1 MGLAAGDDAGVPPAA
16 GDTGAAGAA
25 TLIGKITGPRSGSEM
40 AARVPF
46 ALIAM
51 GPSSGPRDSG
61 KGLRTAAVGFS
72 PYHAPVPSARTALKP
87 PAPGAA
93 PSVNNAAGV
102 GGLASTFGAAGGSV
116 RSDAAYSLLSPP
128 LAGPA
133 RDTTLNGWGGMQHG
147 RSAASTACRCQ
158 EQRRRQGGAPGSGD
172 PHVNRRS

>member
-61 KGLRTAAVGFS
+61 KGLRTAAGGLGQ
-72 PYHAPVPSARTALKP
+72 YHGPVPAARTAVKP
-87 PAPGAA
+87 SAPGAA
-93 PSVNNAAGV
+93 P
-102 GGLASTFGAAGGSV
+102 
-116 RSDAAYSLLSPP
+116 
-128 LAGPA
+128 PA
-133 RDTTLNGWGGMQHG
+133 
-147 RSAASTACRCQ
+147 
-158 EQRRRQGGAPGSGD
+158 
-172 PHVNRRS
+172 NRPS

>member
-72 PYHAPVPSARTALKP
+72 QYPAPVPTARPATKP
-87 PAPGAA
+87 SAPGAA
-93 PSVNNAAGV
+93 PSGNI
-102 GGLASTFGAAGGSV
+102 
-116 RSDAAYSLLSPP
+116 
-128 LAGPA
+128 
-133 RDTTLNGWGGMQHG
+133 
-147 RSAASTACRCQ
+147 AASAGRLG
-158 EQRRRQGGAPGSGD
+158 RPLRDPGG
-172 PHVNRRS
+172 